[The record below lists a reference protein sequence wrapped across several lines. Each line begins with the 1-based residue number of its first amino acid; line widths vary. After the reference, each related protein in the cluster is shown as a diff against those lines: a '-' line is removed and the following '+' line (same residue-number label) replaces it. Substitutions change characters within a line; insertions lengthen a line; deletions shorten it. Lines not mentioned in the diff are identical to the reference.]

1 MLKTHIQKILG
12 LVPFIILYSLFLIPS
27 HASAQTVGLSGF
39 AWSDLPQSTAG
50 GVDRGAGWISFS
62 GPGYGVV
69 ANQSSG
75 NLSGYAWSEHYGWLS
90 FNSAEVAG
98 CPSGTCQPNVNPT
111 TGIVTGWARFINAP
125 AGTSGPWNGWVH
137 LSGSNYG
144 VTYSSASQLFSGY
157 AWGDSDI
164 GWVRFE
170 NVFSGYAVTMSP
182 LIPPTATI
190 NIVTVPA
197 NATWSIAPGAING
210 TGNGTATVTPSQV
223 GTSYTVTGGAAPS
236 GYDFPP
242 TITNSQGGGSSALI
256 LPGTAI
262 TFTITYTQSFNYSLS
277 NSGNIEVQKA
287 GIAQSGQSVV
297 TATRTAGTGQ
307 SVTLSASGLPSGASI
322 SFSGQGCVPGG
333 SPCNYT
339 TTITVQPSTVS
350 GTYPITITGS
360 PLSRTT
366 NFNLVV
372 TDSPNMIISC
382 SANPSTAQ
390 VGQDVTWTATI
401 VNDPNS
407 NSPYTYQWTG
417 NGVPTEQTLEVTA
430 TQSFVTSYST
440 TGIKQIQAT
449 VWDDVR
455 NQALCPTSFI
465 NIGVKPDFGEF

>member
-1 MLKTHIQKILG
+1 MKRL
-12 LVPFIILYSLFLIPS
+12 LITASFYLLAIGFFATPV
-27 HASAQTVGLSGF
+27 SAQTVGLSGF

-69 ANQSSG
+69 ASQSTG

-98 CPSGTCQPNVNPT
+98 CPSGTCQPNINPS
-111 TGIVTGWARFINAP
+111 TGIATGWARFINAP
-125 AGTSGPWNGWVH
+125 AGTSGPWNGWVR

-144 VTYSSASQLFSGY
+144 VTYSSGTQTFSGY

-164 GWVRFE
+164 GWVRWGGP
-170 NVFSGYAVTMSP
+170 GYTVTMSP
-182 LIPPTATI
+182 LTPPEATI

-197 NATWSIAPGAING
+197 NATWSIAPGAIGG
-210 TGNGTATVTPSQV
+210 TGNGTATVTPSQA

-256 LPGTAI
+256 LPGTSI
-262 TFTITYTQSFNYSLS
+262 TFTITYTQSFDYSLS
-277 NSGNIEVQKA
+277 NSGSVDVQKA
-287 GIAQSGQSVV
+287 GIAQSGQNTI
-297 TATRTAGTGQ
+297 TATRSAGTGQ

-322 SFSGQGCVPGG
+322 GFSGQGCAPNAG

-360 PLSRTT
+360 PLGRTT
-366 NFNLVV
+366 SFNLVV

-390 VGQDVTWTATI
+390 VGQDVTWTATV

-407 NSPYTYQWTG
+407 NSPYTYQWSG
-417 NGVPTEQTLEVTA
+417 NGVPSEQAVEVTA

-440 TGIKQIQAT
+440 TGIKQIEAT
-449 VWDDVR
+449 VWDNVR